1 MKRLK
6 CGSVIIC
13 GLSADV
19 AQPAEQRFCKPQVEG
34 SSPSVSSSV
43 AGQQNRLSKPRSP
56 GGGSC
61 PRLRGTGGGGEWL
74 MAADCKSAGLR
85 PTKVRILPPPW
96 SRWTDGKTEGRNV
109 VIGTRSD
116 WQPSVSRCFRH
127 ARV

>member
-56 GGGSC
+56 GGVPC
-61 PRLRGTGGGGEWL
+61 PRLRVTGGVAEWL
-74 MAADCKSAGLR
+74 MAADWKSAGVCA
-85 PTKVRILPPPW
+85 TKGRILPPPW
-96 SRWTDGKTEGRNV
+96 SRGAEGKTEGRNV

-116 WQPSVSRCFRH
+116 WQPSVFPSFRL

>member
-56 GGGSC
+56 GGVPC
-61 PRLRGTGGGGEWL
+61 PRLRVTGGVAEWL

-109 VIGTRSD
+109 EGGHRRGWETAL
-116 WQPSVSRCFRH
+116 F
-127 ARV
+127 AA